1 MAICWGRYIVKMMA
15 LAELGPHVTDS
26 EFVYELDV
34 PTRYRDLDI
43 MGWVHNSVLLVY
55 VEEARM
61 GYFHDVVDVP
71 PDEMDGAIARQEI
84 DYTKAVESFD
94 AVTVR
99 HRVTEI
105 GNSSLTTQFEVE
117 SDGQI
122 AASGDVTFIVLDEN
136 REPRTVPERWRRKIQ
151 EFEQIMV
158 KTS

>member
-1 MAICWGRYIVKMMA
+1 MASCCGRYIVRVIP
-15 LAELGPHVTDS
+15 LAELGLRVTYA
-26 EFVYELDV
+26 YEVDV

-84 DYTKAVESFD
+84 EYTEAVESLG

-105 GNSSLTTQFEVE
+105 GNSSLTTEFEVE

-122 AASGDVTFIVLDEN
+122 AASGEVTFVVLDEN
-136 REPRTVPERWRRKIQ
+136 REPRTIPDQWRRDIQ
-151 EFEQIMV
+151 QFEHSTV
-158 KTS
+158 ATS